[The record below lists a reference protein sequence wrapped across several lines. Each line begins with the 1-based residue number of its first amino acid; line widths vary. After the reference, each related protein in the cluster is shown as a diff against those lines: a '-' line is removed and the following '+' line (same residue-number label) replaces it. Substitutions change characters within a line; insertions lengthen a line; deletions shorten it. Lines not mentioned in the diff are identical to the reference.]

1 MNPTLDLLR
10 SHGSSRS
17 FLDKPI
23 DEAAIDA
30 MVAAA
35 QQAPNSHNGQQVSL
49 VLVRDAETR
58 RAIAELSGGQP
69 HVAKAPL
76 FIAVVIDYNKTAQ
89 ALALHGKVHRFDQS
103 VEGLIAGSV
112 DVGIQIATLMTA
124 ARSLQLGAV
133 AIGGIRND
141 LPALNALLGL
151 PDRCTAITGLCV
163 GHVANAAPIKPRL
176 GVKSFR
182 HDERYDAAAIA
193 PEIVAYDRLLVD
205 YWAKVGRKDGESWSE
220 SLASHYD
227 SERYPLSYDAFATA
241 GLFGLPTRAPGDL
254 SQNRVTF
261 ARNPED
267 QKEYPDEH
275 A

>member
-1 MNPTLDLLR
+1 MNPTIDLLR
-10 SHGSSRS
+10 AHGSSRS
-17 FLDKPI
+17 FLDKPL

-30 MVAAA
+30 IVAAA
-35 QQAPNSHNGQQVSL
+35 QQAPTSHNGQQVSL

-58 RAIAELSGGQP
+58 RRIAELAGGQP

-76 FIAVVIDYNKTAQ
+76 FIAVVIDFNKTAQ
-89 ALALHGKVHRFDQS
+89 ALELHGKVHRFDQS

-112 DVGIQIATLMTA
+112 DAGIQIATLMTA

-151 PDRCTAITGLCV
+151 PDRCTAITGLCI

-182 HDERYDAAAIA
+182 HDERYNAAAIA
-193 PEIVAYDRLLVD
+193 PEIVAYDRVLAD
-205 YWAKVGRKDGESWSE
+205 YWAKVEREDGETWSE

-227 SERYPLSYDAFATA
+227 VQHYPLSYDAFANA
-241 GLFGLPTRAPGDL
+241 GLFGLPTSAPQGL
-254 SQNRVTF
+254 PQNQLTM
-261 ARNPED
+261 APNPED
-267 QKEYPDEH
+267 RKEYPHEH